1 MKTKHVTSE
10 NKVSFLRHPT
20 FESLRILAA
29 ETCGVLPKKALA
41 LALLLSISAA
51 SLPAQESPASVPS
64 GARISY
70 ATPKY
75 DPASAE
81 TMKWWED
88 AKFGLFVHWG
98 TYSPAGGMWSKD
110 NTFKTWAEN
119 APGDRVPV
127 KGYAEQI
134 MRSAQIPISEY
145 EQLPSAFDWSKFNVQ
160 EFINLCFASGQHYI
174 VITSKHHDGFAMWRS
189 KVSKWNIGDATPY
202 GRQSGRDPLKELA
215 DACHATKTNGSP
227 WEIKMCFYHSHCLD
241 WYEKDG
247 VSEGY
252 KPHQDP
258 TPEEFQNY
266 LDRKVKPQVTE
277 LLTEYGDI
285 GLLWFDVPRVLTAD
299 QVQQLKDLVHKLS
312 PHTIIDGRIGR
323 DMGNYSNT
331 GDNGTV
337 GVPVATPWETGSSVN
352 ESYGYK
358 INASE
363 YKTPDDIILKLIQ
376 VVAHGGNYLL
386 NIGPKGDGTI
396 PDKDQQIL
404 AEVGKW
410 SRVNGEAIYGTR
422 MTPFTGDYAFM
433 PDWGEF
439 TQKGGNLYLLVT
451 HWPKDGKV
459 SVPLVQ
465 NKIKKVYFV
474 ADADKKSL
482 PYTRTKDA
490 NGNDTI
496 VINVPNAPPQ
506 KVATAIAVVCE
517 GDKLVLAP
525 FKHRYDAA
533 KKQIYLDAANFQ
545 AYASNVKALSL
556 YYDGEQ
562 KAIVNWRHGKGGGGP
577 TVAWTYE
584 VPEAGEYNLEI
595 DYALNK
601 RFAGLPVDVL
611 IDHQKQL
618 TFATADTGGDSVC
631 KKISVGTV
639 RLEKG
644 KQDIA
649 LDAGKSDATKLFV
662 MQQLKGVYLTKK

>member
-1 MKTKHVTSE
+1 MNLIIT
-10 NKVSFLRHPT
+10 NKQRAPWLT
-20 FESLRILAA
+20 LTACLLAA
-29 ETCGVLPKKALA
+29 TLH
-41 LALLLSISAA
+41 
-51 SLPAQESPASVPS
+51 AQENEAAKSPHKHLKSEQES
-64 GARISY
+64 SY

-75 DPASAE
+75 DPASPE
-81 TMKWWED
+81 TMQWWED
-88 AKFGLFVHWG
+88 AKFGLFLHWG

-145 EQLPSAFDWSKFNVQ
+145 EKLPGAFDWSKFNAQ
-160 EFINLCFASGQHYI
+160 DFINLCFASGQHYI

-241 WYEKDG
+241 WYEPDG

-252 KPHQDP
+252 KPHTDP
-258 TPEEFQNY
+258 TPEEFQKY
-266 LDRKVKPQVTE
+266 FDRKVKPQVTE
-277 LLTEYGDI
+277 LLTGYGDI
-285 GLLWFDVPRVLTAD
+285 GMLWFDVPRVLTED

-312 PHTIIDGRIGR
+312 PHTIVDGRIGR

-337 GVPVATPWETGSSVN
+337 GVPVAAPWETGSSIT
-352 ESYGYK
+352 ESYAYK
-358 INASE
+358 INATE
-363 YKTPDDIILKLIQ
+363 YKTPDEIILKLIQ

-396 PDKDQQIL
+396 PDKDRQIL
-404 AEVGKW
+404 TEVGKW
-410 SRVNGEAIYGTR
+410 TKANGDAIFGTR
-422 MTPFTGDYAFM
+422 MTPFTGDRAFM

-451 HWPKDGKV
+451 HWPKDGKL

-465 NKIKKVYFV
+465 NKIKTIHFV
-474 ADADKKSL
+474 ADADKKPL
-482 PYTRTKDA
+482 PYARSKDA

-496 VINVPNAPPQ
+496 VISVPSASPQ
-506 KVATAIAVVCE
+506 KVATAIAVECE
-517 GDKLVLAP
+517 GDKLVLAE
-525 FKHRYDAA
+525 FKHAYDAA
-533 KKQIYLDAANFQ
+533 KKEIRLDAANFQ
-545 AYASNVKALSL
+545 AYASNVKSLSL

-562 KAIVNWRHGKGGGGP
+562 KAIVNWRASKSSMA
-577 TVAWTYE
+577 VAWTFDA
-584 VPEAGEYNLEI
+584 PEAGEYELTL
-595 DYALNK
+595 DYALSK
-601 RFAGLPVDVL
+601 RLAGMSVEVL
-611 IDHQKQL
+611 VDHQPQL
-618 TFATADTGGDSVC
+618 TFTTEDTGGETVC

-639 RLEKG
+639 RLKAG
-644 KQDIA
+644 KQEIA
-649 LDAGKSDATKLFV
+649 FDSTKSKVGKLFV